1 MWLWFTI
8 FFKLIQFDIFNTFY
22 NPTQWTCGFAYSVFA
37 PKFSQCIAMA
47 MLTFLLYKV
56 QAKIYVCKT
65 LLKFNLCFHEPFIQF
80 LYNLFSSMLK
90 IQAVPSLQKYLTSTT
105 QGPLCYA
112 VFGCGKGCYLVK
124 LCNDIWQYTDFSHV
138 LHLKMISL
146 E

>member
-1 MWLWFTI
+1 
-8 FFKLIQFDIFNTFY
+8 
-22 NPTQWTCGFAYSVFA
+22 
-37 PKFSQCIAMA
+37 
-47 MLTFLLYKV
+47 MLKFLLNKV

-146 E
+146 EISSFSEIQGFGVPSNFGLDITTIENCSI